1 MDAFAG
7 FEPQVGEIRAV
18 RSFRVGPDG
27 TLYPLFSDQA
37 WVDGTNTARCR
48 VTPDDPDHGAPD
60 PECTCGFYAYA
71 SARAADEYPHARH
84 VLAVVACWGRVI
96 AGSRGIRAE
105 KARIEAIWMSPKV
118 PEYLRRAVT
127 ARYSS
132 AVVESDV
139 DQLLADHPPSELS
152 CYDPQPPREPR
163 ARQIATRL
171 AVGVALFSG
180 VLPQQWLGGT
190 RSAYLLWS
198 AEVIA
203 LVTAAVIIRLRHRDA
218 VARRRVLVLGT
229 AALWVVAPL
238 AGAAGVLLLRLPLL
252 QLTALALAQRATL
265 FRSARSFPAEIG

>member
-96 AGSRGIRAE
+96 AGSRGVRAE

-118 PEYLRRAVT
+118 PEYLRHAVT
-127 ARYSS
+127 ARYPS

-203 LVTAAVIIRLRHRDA
+203 LVTAAVSSGSGIETQWRADGCSSS
-218 VARRRVLVLGT
+218 ARRPYGSSHPSRGGRR
-229 AALWVVAPL
+229 AS
-238 AGAAGVLLLRLPLL
+238 LRLPLL

>member
-96 AGSRGIRAE
+96 AGSRGVRAE

-127 ARYSS
+127 ARYPS

-163 ARQIATRL
+163 ARQIATRV

-218 VARRRVLVLGT
+218 VVRRRVLVLGT

>member
-1 MDAFAG
+1 
-7 FEPQVGEIRAV
+7 
-18 RSFRVGPDG
+18 
-27 TLYPLFSDQA
+27 LFSDQA

-96 AGSRGIRAE
+96 AGSRGVRAE

-127 ARYSS
+127 ARYPS

-163 ARQIATRL
+163 ARQIATRV

>member
-48 VTPDDPDHGAPD
+48 VTPDDPDHAAPD

-96 AGSRGIRAE
+96 AGSRGVRAE
-105 KARIEAIWMSPKV
+105 KARIEAVWMSPKV
-118 PEYLRRAVT
+118 PEYLRHAVT
-127 ARYSS
+127 ARYPS

-139 DQLLADHPPSELS
+139 DRLLEEHPPSELS
-152 CYDPQPPREPR
+152 CYDPQPPREPPARRVATRVAVGSLCSAAYCRSSGSAALAARTCCGVWRCSRSSPRPSSYGSGIETPWPADGCSFWARPPCGSSRHSR
-163 ARQIATRL
+163 AR
-171 AVGVALFSG
+171 
-180 VLPQQWLGGT
+180 
-190 RSAYLLWS
+190 
-198 AEVIA
+198 
-203 LVTAAVIIRLRHRDA
+203 
-218 VARRRVLVLGT
+218 
-229 AALWVVAPL
+229 
-238 AGAAGVLLLRLPLL
+238 
-252 QLTALALAQRATL
+252 RAC
-265 FRSARSFPAEIG
+265 SSCGCHCSN